1 MVHALDL
8 RVAVQEVD
16 DLKRVLDVALDAQ
29 RERFQ
34 ALQQDKRVEGGQRCT
49 LVAQERGARLGY
61 IGGLACGFSEHDAV
75 VARVRLRDAGELV
88 GVASPVELARIDDHA
103 AHRRAVAAD
112 ELRGGRDHH
121 VGPVLDR
128 AQQVGRR
135 EGVVHDE
142 RKVVLVRDGGPALDV
157 EHVGVGVAECFRVE
171 ELGVVL
177 DGGFDGVKVG
187 GVHERG
193 GKPLLGKGVLEQIE
207 RAAVKV
213 GGGDD
218 VVADR
223 GDVLHRDG
231 DGGRSGGD
239 AERSDAALKRG
250 DALFKDGN
258 GGVGQ
263 AGIDVARLGEAE
275 APGCGRGV
283 LEHEGRRQVDRH
295 GARIGGGVGVF
306 LAGVDLQGLERVGV
320 LFF

>member
-1 MVHALDL
+1 M
-8 RVAVQEVD
+8 
-16 DLKRVLDVALDAQ
+16 
-29 RERFQ
+29 
-34 ALQQDKRVEGGQRCT
+34 
-49 LVAQERGARLGY
+49 
-61 IGGLACGFSEHDAV
+61 
-75 VARVRLRDAGELV
+75 
-88 GVASPVELARIDDHA
+88 
-103 AHRRAVAAD
+103 
-112 ELRGGRDHH
+112 
-121 VGPVLDR
+121 
-128 AQQVGRR
+128 
-135 EGVVHDE
+135 
-142 RKVVLVRDGGPALDV
+142 LVRDGGPAFDV
-157 EHVGVGVAECFRVE
+157 EHVGVRVAERLRIE

-177 DGGFDGVKVG
+177 DGRFDGVKVG
-187 GVHERG
+187 RVHECG

-218 VVADR
+218 VIANR
-223 GDVLHRDG
+223 GDVLHRDS
-231 DGGRSGGD
+231 DGGRASGD
-239 AERSDAALKRG
+239 AERPDAALKCG

-263 AGIDVARLGEAE
+263 AGIDVARLGESE

>member
-1 MVHALDL
+1 M
-8 RVAVQEVD
+8 
-16 DLKRVLDVALDAQ
+16 
-29 RERFQ
+29 
-34 ALQQDKRVEGGQRCT
+34 
-49 LVAQERGARLGY
+49 
-61 IGGLACGFSEHDAV
+61 
-75 VARVRLRDAGELV
+75 
-88 GVASPVELARIDDHA
+88 
-103 AHRRAVAAD
+103 
-112 ELRGGRDHH
+112 
-121 VGPVLDR
+121 
-128 AQQVGRR
+128 
-135 EGVVHDE
+135 
-142 RKVVLVRDGGPALDV
+142 LVRDGGPAFDV
-157 EHVGVGVAECFRVE
+157 EHVGVRVAECLRVE

-177 DGGFDGVKVG
+177 DGRFDGVKVG
-187 GVHERG
+187 RVHECG

-223 GDVLHRDG
+223 GDVLHRDS

-250 DALFKDGN
+250 DALFKDGD